1 MMPWSELSDFD
12 FELLNMPPSGNRQA
26 SLWLSVLVCKMQ
38 ATLVNVLQW
47 GENRGQ
53 NAQRVETSQFTS
65 TVLF

>member
-1 MMPWSELSDFD
+1 
-12 FELLNMPPSGNRQA
+12 
-26 SLWLSVLVCKMQ
+26 
-38 ATLVNVLQW
+38 VNVLQW